1 MKLPVASGAALKL
14 ASSNVTGEV
23 CRKNATYRSGLRKAR
38 SLTIIFNI
46 VNLEI
51 MNVNLLQL
59 APKAAEAE
67 SFLKALA
74 NRHRLMVLCQLHGGE
89 LSVTK
94 LQEAIG
100 LSQSSLSQHLARL
113 REDKLVKTRR
123 ESQTIYYSLADA
135 NVSRIIGL
143 LYEMFCAEQCGRP
156 VKPRA
161 RAKSRELRP

>member
-1 MKLPVASGAALKL
+1 MRHKRSSAAPL
-14 ASSNVTGEV
+14 A
-23 CRKNATYRSGLRKAR
+23 R
-38 SLTIIFNI
+38 LTIIFDNR
-46 VNLEI
+46 NLDI
-51 MNVNLLQL
+51 MNVNLLAL

-123 ESQTIYYSLADA
+123 ENRRRFTIPWPMAM
-135 NVSRIIGL
+135 SRGSSDCS
-143 LYEMFCAEQCGRP
+143 MKCSAPSSAASRP
-156 VKPRA
+156 NRA
-161 RAKSRELRP
+161 RAPNRRNSRDEH